1 MRSLFAVLLALWAS
15 PFIVRSQSA
24 VSAAAGQ
31 FGMLQVGNRGISETT
46 AQIEARERLAGLR
59 ASQSKKVPPRLLAP
73 FQGNGAEKS
82 ASHSPLHHPPISR
95 LNAQTIN
102 SNLNF
107 TAATFPDC
115 SGWPP
120 DTMGTVGPTQFIIAL
135 NGRIRSFNKTTGLA
149 DNGINA

>member
-1 MRSLFAVLLALWAS
+1 
-15 PFIVRSQSA
+15 
-24 VSAAAGQ
+24 
-31 FGMLQVGNRGISETT
+31 
-46 AQIEARERLAGLR
+46 
-59 ASQSKKVPPRLLAP
+59 KKVPPRLLAP

-149 DNGINA
+149 DDGINANSDIFFASVMTSGPNFTTDPRIRYDRLSGRW